1 MSRAFG
7 KLIKKLEKLEAQM
20 SITCDLEI
28 SSEAR
33 QKILSDLLE
42 QHRLIG
48 NELMVK
54 GFREKLEGSE
64 ELAARIFCNGSALS
78 KGDQ

>member
-1 MSRAFG
+1 MSRAFD

-20 SITCDLEI
+20 SIVCDLEI
-28 SSEAR
+28 PSKAR

-48 NELMVK
+48 NELMEN
-54 GFREKLEGSE
+54 GFREKLDGSE
-64 ELAARIFCNGSALS
+64 ELTARIFGNGSALS

>member
-1 MSRAFG
+1 MSRAFD

-20 SITCDLEI
+20 SIVCDLEI
-28 SSEAR
+28 PSEAR

-48 NELMVK
+48 NELMVN
-54 GFREKLEGSE
+54 GFREKLDSSE
-64 ELAARIFCNGSALS
+64 ELTARTFSNGSAQS

>member
-1 MSRAFG
+1 MSRAFD
-7 KLIKKLEKLEAQM
+7 KLIKKLEELEAQM
-20 SITCDLEI
+20 SIVCDLEI
-28 SSEAR
+28 PSEAR

-48 NELMVK
+48 NELMVN
-54 GFREKLEGSE
+54 GFREK
-64 ELAARIFCNGSALS
+64 ELTARIFSNGSALS